1 MGRLQV
7 RSTLFF
13 SCFLASSVQADLVIS
28 SGRSLGLQACR
39 SVDFASLQCHVFF
52 AGMKAWAVKFHF
64 GFPRVRAGHWEGSD
78 VVAGACF
85 QAV

>member
-52 AGMKAWAVKFHF
+52 
-64 GFPRVRAGHWEGSD
+64 RCNEGVGSEISFWIS
-78 VVAGACF
+78 ASESWPLGR
-85 QAV
+85 Q